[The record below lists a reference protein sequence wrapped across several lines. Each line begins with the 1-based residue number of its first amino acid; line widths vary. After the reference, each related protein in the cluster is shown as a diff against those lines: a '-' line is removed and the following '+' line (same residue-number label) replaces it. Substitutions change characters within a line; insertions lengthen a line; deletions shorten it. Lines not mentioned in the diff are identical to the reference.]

1 MDYVDR
7 YAEGTVESTEPEKE
21 KTDSLTFEEEQLK
34 RAEQYAAE
42 QNAKRNEFAE

>member
-1 MDYVDR
+1 M
-7 YAEGTVESTEPEKE
+7 ESPEPEKE

-34 RAEQYAAE
+34 RAERYAAE